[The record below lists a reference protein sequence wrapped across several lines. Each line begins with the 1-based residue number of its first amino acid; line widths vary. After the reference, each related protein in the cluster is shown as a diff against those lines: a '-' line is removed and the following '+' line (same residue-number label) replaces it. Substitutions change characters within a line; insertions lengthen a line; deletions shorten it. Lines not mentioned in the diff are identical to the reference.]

1 MIAIPWIYVPMASKL
16 GLRPSNSLAMTAHLT
31 SWNDAIIDVFAYTLP
46 DAVFATITSLPNLSA
61 SKDLSDN
68 VWSSEQRLDSPV

>member
-16 GLRPSNSLAMTAHLT
+16 GLRPSNSLAMTAHFI
-31 SWNDAIIDVFAYTLP
+31 SWNDAIT
-46 DAVFATITSLPNLSA
+46 VFATITSLPNLSA

>member
-1 MIAIPWIYVPMASKL
+1 MDLCAYGFETRASALKQSRHDGTFNL
-16 GLRPSNSLAMTAHLT
+16 MERRNHFLY
-31 SWNDAIIDVFAYTLP
+31 FAYTLP